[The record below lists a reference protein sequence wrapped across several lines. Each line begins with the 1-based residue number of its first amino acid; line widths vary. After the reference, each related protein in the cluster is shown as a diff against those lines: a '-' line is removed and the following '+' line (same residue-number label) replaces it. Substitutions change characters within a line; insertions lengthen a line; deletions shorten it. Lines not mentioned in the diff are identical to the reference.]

1 MLTEEQK
8 QFYAENGYVLV
19 RGLLSPDEAAAYRKE
34 THDLAQR
41 LSATRDIGAGWGSAK
56 EVTDK
61 PTQLLHCHDVQFQ
74 SAAFSRLLLDE
85 RLTSVAADIIGPNV
99 QLHHTKMFIKP
110 PEKGAPFPMHQDAP
124 FFPHENHSMI
134 AAILHFDDAPL
145 EKGCVRVVP
154 GSHNLGMLPHIAEG
168 SWHLPVSDYAVAD
181 AVPCPAKAGD
191 ALFFSYLTIHG
202 SGVNES
208 QEART
213 TLLVQMRDPADPP
226 SFRAHESQGQG
237 MMLRGIDPTCQSKPS
252 WERTHLPD
260 GTVGG
265 VKAGNGTAAPA
276 VMGAMGSMGGP
287 MAGPMAGK

>member
-19 RGLLSPDEAAAYRKE
+19 RGLLSPDEAAAYRQE

-61 PTQLLHCHDVQFQ
+61 PTQLLHCHDVQVQ
-74 SAAFSRLLLDE
+74 SAAFTRLLVDE
-85 RLTSVAADIIGPNV
+85 RLAGVAADIIGPNV

-134 AAILHFDDAPL
+134 AAIIHFDDAPL

-154 GSHNLGMLPHIAEG
+154 GSHKLGMLPHIAEG
-168 SWHLPVSDYAVAD
+168 SWHLPASEYAVAD
-181 AVPCPAKAGD
+181 ATPCPAKAGD

-208 QEART
+208 NEART
-213 TLLVQMRDPADPP
+213 TLLVQMRDPSDPP
-226 SFRAHESQGQG
+226 SFRTHESQGQG
-237 MMLRGIDPTCQSKPS
+237 MMLHGVDPTCQNKPL
-252 WERTHLPD
+252 WER
-260 GTVGG
+260 GQSS
-265 VKAGNGTAAPA
+265 NGTMGDAKNGHGEATPTMA
-276 VMGAMGSMGGP
+276 GAMGGL
-287 MAGPMAGK
+287 MAGPMGGGKM